1 MSNKIAFIYPGQGAQ
16 KVGMGKTFYDQYPEA
31 KAVYD
36 DANEVLDF
44 DLLHVCFEENEQI
57 NETAYTQPALVATS
71 LAITKVLQDKGITPE
86 VTAGLSLGE
95 YSAIAAAGGME
106 ATDAIRLVRARGTYM
121 EQAVPNH
128 KGAMSAVLGLTGEE
142 IQEQIK
148 DIPNVWIANYN
159 CPGQVAI
166 TGETE
171 SVKAAGVKLKDAGSK
186 RVIPLAVS
194 GPFHCPMME
203 PAAEQLLS
211 ELMQI
216 PLQELEIPYI
226 SNVTAQQVERKE
238 KIIEL
243 LTTQMTHSVLWE
255 QSVRQMIADGV
266 DTFVEVGPGRTLSNF
281 IKKIDKTVK
290 TYQIGTVEEMEQVIG
305 ELVCKEN
312 K

>member
-1 MSNKIAFIYPGQGAQ
+1 
-16 KVGMGKTFYDQYPEA
+16 
-31 KAVYD
+31 
-36 DANEVLDF
+36 
-44 DLLHVCFEENEQI
+44 
-57 NETAYTQPALVATS
+57 
-71 LAITKVLQDKGITPE
+71 
-86 VTAGLSLGE
+86 
-95 YSAIAAAGGME
+95 
-106 ATDAIRLVRARGTYM
+106 M

-211 ELMQI
+211 ELMQT